1 MKKYVAL
8 LALLLVC
15 QVGYSQKYNVDELF
29 KEFSRTK
36 SSEKVKLGGFF
47 MSFASMFTKTMGV
60 NGVEVYDFDACDEEV
75 KEKLTQAV
83 RNLKDSRFD
92 TMISANED
100 GERTKVLVRINGDY
114 IREMVVVTTG
124 NSYSLV
130 RIKGKIK
137 PSDFEEVAAK
147 QGKGGC

>member
-1 MKKYVAL
+1 MKKYIAIF
-8 LALLLVC
+8 ALLLVC

-36 SSEKVKLGGFF
+36 SSESVKLGGFF
-47 MSFASMFTKTMGV
+47 MSFAGMFTETMGV
-60 NGVEVYDFDACDEEV
+60 KGIEVYDFDECDQEV

-83 RNLKDSRFD
+83 RNLKDSRFE
-92 TMISANED
+92 TMISSNKD
-100 GERTKVLVRINGDY
+100 GERTKVLVRIDGDY

-124 NSYSLV
+124 DSYVLV

-137 PSDFEEVAAK
+137 PSDFEEVASK
-147 QGKGGC
+147 HGKGGC